1 MKELIDKVNFQN
13 LEDNY
18 NAKKIYV
25 TKKIPFNVILNKK
38 KQEQDKKEDNKLFKA
53 VKTYYFTK
61 LKRKTFFFLLN
72 EYYKSQSILY
82 FFKLRDIDR
91 KRKWVFYSFLKNKL
105 QGKIKRCVMNSL
117 NNFTDVTTRF
127 YIKLKCFNI
136 LKKNF
141 LNTKRIY
148 LKIKKKRININIINI
163 FYKWLDLSV
172 VHLHK
177 KYEKAKDY
185 YILRKKS
192 RIFNLWKRIINDK
205 KFFKKIDI
213 VFFKLEEIANSWEQK

>member
-13 LEDNY
+13 LEENY

-25 TKKIPFNVILNKK
+25 TKKIPFNVILNKQ

-91 KRKWVFYSFLKNKL
+91 KRKW
-105 QGKIKRCVMNSL
+105 
-117 NNFTDVTTRF
+117 
-127 YIKLKCFNI
+127 
-136 LKKNF
+136 
-141 LNTKRIY
+141 
-148 LKIKKKRININIINI
+148 IKKKRINIIIINI

-172 VHLHK
+172 MHLHK

-192 RIFNLWKRIINDK
+192 RIFNLWKRIINDN

-213 VFFKLEEIANSWEQK
+213 VFLKLEEIANSWEQK

>member
-13 LEDNY
+13 LEENY

-25 TKKIPFNVILNKK
+25 TKKIPFNAILNKK

-53 VKTYYFTK
+53 VKTYYITK
-61 LKRKTFFFLLN
+61 LKRKTFFIILN

-82 FFKLRDIDR
+82 FFKLKDIDR
-91 KRKWVFYSFLKNKL
+91 KRKWVFYSLLKNKL

-117 NNFTDVTTRF
+117 NSFTDATTRF
-127 YIKLKCFNI
+127 YIKLKYFNI

-141 LNTKRIY
+141 LNTKGIY
-148 LKIKKKRININIINI
+148 LKIKKKRINSVIINI
-163 FYKWLDLSV
+163 FYKWLDLSLKC
-172 VHLHK
+172 LHM
-177 KYEKAKDY
+177 KYKKAKDY
-185 YILRKKS
+185 YILRKKR
-192 RIFNLWKRIINDK
+192 RIFNLWKRMINDK

-213 VFFKLEEIANSWEQK
+213 IFFKLEEIAYSWEQK

>member
-1 MKELIDKVNFQN
+1 MKELINKVNFQN
-13 LEDNY
+13 LEENY

-38 KQEQDKKEDNKLFKA
+38 KQQQDKKEDNKLFKA

-61 LKRKTFFFLLN
+61 LKRKTFFLILN

-91 KRKWVFYSFLKNKL
+91 KRKWVLYSFLKNNL
-105 QGKIKRCVMNSL
+105 QGKLKRCVMNSL
-117 NNFTDVTTRF
+117 NSFTDATTRF
-127 YIKLKCFNI
+127 YIKLKYFNI

-148 LKIKKKRININIINI
+148 LKIKKRRINSIIIKI

-172 VHLHK
+172 MYLHT

-192 RIFNLWKRIINDK
+192 RILNLWKRMINDK